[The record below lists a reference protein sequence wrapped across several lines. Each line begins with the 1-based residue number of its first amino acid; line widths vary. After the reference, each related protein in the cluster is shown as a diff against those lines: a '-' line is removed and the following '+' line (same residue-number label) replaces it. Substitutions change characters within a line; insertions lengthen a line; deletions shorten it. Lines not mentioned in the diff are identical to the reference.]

1 MSRFKI
7 IFVLLHLTQQL
18 CWGQGYLILTGKVI
32 DQTTKQPIA
41 HAYLGVMSKGT
52 GTVCNDAGAFVFRTP
67 RISADSV
74 LVVAVAGYRTFK
86 AKVSS
91 VAKDATIELIPARPQ
106 VIDSS
111 FMRRFE
117 ARSLVIEALKKIKKT
132 HPEQPYLLNGF
143 YTETLAMN
151 QEYIE
156 IKEATLQ
163 AEKDPRPKTLVPEKV
178 KAVKT
183 RVFAN
188 ENRPKI
194 LENYAFPNGASI
206 VTHSIDTGIPDYLDG
221 NRLLDYNYQL
231 DDTIAYLLDK
241 SVYRVRFSPV
251 NAGIK
256 SARNGILTINSADSA
271 LVAIEYDFTTEGMKD
286 LLKTGMMDKVFG
298 KTKREPK
305 RLYTHIRYKPYNGR
319 WILQDYQLRLDTQFE
334 QDKKQQIAT
343 IQLHFVTTEI
353 LKSNGLKIAETDLL
367 LNTDDF
373 EKQTIPKYE
382 DTPWGNFNFILPTL
396 AMRQIISTLQ
406 K

>member
-1 MSRFKI
+1 MSKLKFV
-7 IFVLLHLTQQL
+7 FVLLLTTQQL
-18 CWGQGYLILTGKVI
+18 WAQGYLILTGKII
-32 DQTTKQPIA
+32 DQNTKQPIA
-41 HAYLGVMSKGT
+41 HAYLGVMNKGT
-52 GTVCNDAGAFVFRTP
+52 GTVTNEVGAFVFRTP
-67 RISADSV
+67 RLSADSM

-91 VAKDATIELIPARPQ
+91 IAKDAVIELISAKPQ

-143 YTETLAMN
+143 YTETLQLN
-151 QEYIE
+151 NEYIE

-163 AEKDPRPKTLVPEKV
+163 AEKDPRPKVIVPEKV
-178 KAVKT
+178 KSIKT
-183 RVFAN
+183 RVFEN

-194 LENYAFPNGASI
+194 LDNYAFPNGANI
-206 VTHSIDTGIPDYLDG
+206 VTHSIDTGIPDYLEG

-231 DDTIAYLLDK
+231 DDTIAYFLDK

-251 NAGIK
+251 NNGIRA
-256 SARNGILTINSADSA
+256 ARNGILTINSADSA
-271 LVAIEYDFTTEGMKD
+271 LVAIEYDFTPEGMKD

-305 RLYTHIRYKPYNGR
+305 RLYTHIRYKPYNGK

-334 QDKKQQIAT
+334 QDKKQQIGT
-343 IQLHFVTTEI
+343 IKLHFVTTEI
-353 LKSNGLKIAETDLL
+353 LKSNGQKIAETDVLL
-367 LNTDDF
+367 STDDF
-373 EKQTIPKYE
+373 ERQTIAKYE
-382 DTPWGNFNFILPTL
+382 DTLWGNFNFILATDV
-396 AMRQIISTLQ
+396 MRQIINTLQ